1 MKIKVTMKD
10 PGTMFDAVQDAVKS
24 EIATMNLPEDEQEA
38 LIELRTDKE
47 REKLSKWFR
56 YSEYLS
62 VEFDTEKMTATVLD
76 A

>member
-10 PGTMFDAVQDAVKS
+10 PDTMFVAVQDAVDQELS
-24 EIATMNLPEDEQEA
+24 EMNLPKDEVDA
-38 LIELRTDKE
+38 LSELRAEKE

-56 YSEYLS
+56 YSEYLT
-62 VEFDTEKMTATVLD
+62 VEFDTDEMTATVLT

>member
-1 MKIKVTMKD
+1 MKITVTMKD
-10 PGTMFDAVQDAVKS
+10 PDTMYDAVQDAVKS
-24 EIATMNLPEDEQEA
+24 EVEMLNLPEDEYDA
-38 LIELRTDKE
+38 LIELRADKE

-56 YSEYLS
+56 YSEYLA

>member
-10 PGTMFDAVQDAVKS
+10 PDTMFDAVQDAVKS

>member
-1 MKIKVTMKD
+1 MKD
-10 PGTMFDAVQDAVKS
+10 PDTMFDAVQDAVKS

>member
-10 PGTMFDAVQDAVKS
+10 PDTMYDAVQDAVK
-24 EIATMNLPEDEQEA
+24 EEVEMLNLPKDEYDA
-38 LIELRTDKE
+38 LIELRADKE

-62 VEFDTEKMTATVLD
+62 VEFDTETMTATVLS